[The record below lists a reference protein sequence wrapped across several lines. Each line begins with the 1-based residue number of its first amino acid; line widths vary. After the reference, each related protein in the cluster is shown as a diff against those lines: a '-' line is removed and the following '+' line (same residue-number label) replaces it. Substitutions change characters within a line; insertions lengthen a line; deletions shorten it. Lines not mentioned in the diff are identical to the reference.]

1 MEQYRVNRVWV
12 DDAHI
17 WAETQMAGRLTIL
30 SAVEAVLLTPH
41 LPSVR
46 LSY

>member
-12 DDAHI
+12 DDA
-17 WAETQMAGRLTIL
+17 QFGQKPKMAGRLTIL
-30 SAVEAVLLTPH
+30 SAVGAVLLTPH
-41 LPSVR
+41 LPSVM